1 MHTNYIQIYV
11 INKILD
17 ESFKIYIM
25 IYPDWLPAHLLVVW
39 HTNQRH

>member
-1 MHTNYIQIYV
+1 MHMNYIQIYV

-25 IYPDWLPAHLLVVW
+25 IYPDRLPAHLLVAW
-39 HTNQRH
+39 HTNQRY